1 MVGIM
6 QIDYSATTDSG
17 VIRLAGRFD
26 YTTRVQFM
34 RVAEDCVARAPA
46 GEIRVDM
53 GELEYI
59 DSSALG
65 MLLMMRDKAR
75 KLDKTIALVSAC
87 GRVREV
93 IDTAQFDRLFKVA

>member
-1 MVGIM
+1 M
-6 QIDYSATTDSG
+6 QIEYSAATGTG
-17 VIRLAGRFD
+17 VIRLSGRFD
-26 YTTRVQFM
+26 YTTRSQFM
-34 RVAEDCVARAPA
+34 AAAEDCVEQAPA

-53 GELEYI
+53 TGLEYI

-75 KLDKTIALVSAC
+75 KLDKTIALANAR

-93 IDTAQFDRLFKVA
+93 IDTAQFDRLFKVS

>member
-1 MVGIM
+1 M
-6 QIDYSATTDSG
+6 QIDFSAATGYG
-17 VIRLAGRFD
+17 VIRLSGRFD
-26 YTTRVQFM
+26 YTTRNQFM
-34 RVAEDCVARAPA
+34 TAAGGCVEQSPA

-53 GELEYI
+53 SELEYI

-75 KLDKTIALVSAC
+75 KLDKTIALVNAR